1 MEIHIHAN
9 NQQLGPFATE
19 RVLEM
24 ARTGA
29 IPDDALVWHA
39 DAPEWY
45 PLSDFIARHG
55 VGSTPSRPID
65 RPVITPAPIADEP
78 SANTY
83 VLRGIGAGF
92 ATALVGGGLWIGVSL
107 AAGIRIPYVGL
118 VIGWLVGVATSKAS
132 REEAAP
138 ILPISAVV
146 FTLFAHAF
154 FIPYFL
160 LSPWFWLSLAFACYN
175 AWKASAN

>member
-1 MEIHIHAN
+1 MEIHVHAN
-9 NQQLGPFATE
+9 GQQLGPFPPAE
-19 RVLEM
+19 VIEM

-29 IPDDALVWHA
+29 IPADASVWHP
-39 DAPEWY
+39 DAPQWY
-45 PLSDFIARHG
+45 PLSDFLAEQSAR
-55 VGSTPSRPID
+55 STPAYS
-65 RPVITPAPIADEP
+65 PVLPLSPSVPASDEP

-83 VLRGIGAGF
+83 VLRGVGAGF
-92 ATALVGGGLWIGVSL
+92 ATALIGGGLWIAVSL

-118 VIGWLVGVATSKAS
+118 LIGWLVGVATSKAS

-146 FTLFAHAF
+146 FTLLAHGF

-160 LSPWFWLSLAFACYN
+160 LNPWFWLSLAFACYN